1 MISVEPRVLRG
12 LELAQAVVDAA
23 LNALQRLLALD
34 DGLLLLAEF
43 FFDAVDVLVFQKVGD
58 LRQRQVERAQ
68 IPDGAEH
75 LELARAVVAVAALGR
90 DVFRLEQADILI
102 VAQTAHTQV
111 KELGNRADLK
121 QFGLIHRA
129 HPPTG
134 RFSPLL

>member
-1 MISVEPRVLRG
+1 MSSELRIFSELWIQAQAAGRCAREGDLVEPRVLRG
-12 LELAQAVVDAA
+12 LELAQTVVDAA

-75 LELARAVVAVAALGR
+75 LELRAL
-90 DVFRLEQADILI
+90 
-102 VAQTAHTQV
+102 
-111 KELGNRADLK
+111 
-121 QFGLIHRA
+121 
-129 HPPTG
+129 
-134 RFSPLL
+134 

>member
-1 MISVEPRVLRG
+1 M
-12 LELAQAVVDAA
+12 
-23 LNALQRLLALD
+23 LLYNG
-34 DGLLLLAEF
+34 GLLRAQL
-43 FFDAVDVLVFQKVGD
+43 FFDRLHVAVLQKISNLGERHV
-58 LRQRQVERAQ
+58 QRAQ

-102 VAQTAHTQV
+102 VAQTAHAQV

-134 RFSPLL
+134 RFFSSIINSATAIASSHS